1 MKAIKVQQI
10 ASVLACLGVLLGA
23 FGAHALN
30 ETLTASG
37 RVDTWE
43 TAVFYQLIH
52 AIGLLVLS
60 RMKPPPK
67 WTIYLFLTGIVI
79 FSGSLYALC
88 LTGITKLGA
97 ITPVGGL
104 ADAHL
109 KVLAAIEA
117 GLDCFSASITFKE
130 LHVA

>member
-1 MKAIKVQQI
+1 MKAIKVQQT

-30 ETLTASG
+30 ETLTASD

-43 TAVFYQLIH
+43 TAVFYHLIH

-60 RMKPPPK
+60 RMVAPPK

-97 ITPVGGL
+97 ITPVG
-104 ADAHL
+104 
-109 KVLAAIEA
+109 
-117 GLDCFSASITFKE
+117 
-130 LHVA
+130 

>member
-1 MKAIKVQQI
+1 MKQLFALRL
-10 ASVLACLGVLLGA
+10 STVLGALGVGLGA
-23 FGAHALN
+23 FGAHGL
-30 ETLTASG
+30 EDFLTRTG
-37 RVDTWE
+37 RLDTWE
-43 TAVFYQLIH
+43 TAVFYHLIH

-60 RMKPPPK
+60 RMEAPPK

-104 ADAHL
+104 ALMSGWLTLCWPQKNGEKHL
-109 KVLAAIEA
+109 H
-117 GLDCFSASITFKE
+117 GP
-130 LHVA
+130 

>member
-10 ASVLACLGVLLGA
+10 ASALACFGVLLGA

-30 ETLTASG
+30 ETLTASD
-37 RVDTWE
+37 RVNTWE
-43 TAVFYQLIH
+43 TAVFYHLIH

-60 RMKPPPK
+60 RMEAPPK

-104 ADAHL
+104 ALMSGWLTLCWPQKNGEKHL
-109 KVLAAIEA
+109 H
-117 GLDCFSASITFKE
+117 GP
-130 LHVA
+130 

>member
-10 ASVLACLGVLLGA
+10 ASALACLGVLLGA

-30 ETLTASG
+30 ETLTASD
-37 RVDTWE
+37 RVGTWE
-43 TAVFYQLIH
+43 TAVFYHLIH

-60 RMKPPPK
+60 RMEAPPK

-97 ITPVGGL
+97 ITPIGGL
-104 ADAHL
+104 ALMSGWITLCRPQKNREKHL
-109 KVLAAIEA
+109 H
-117 GLDCFSASITFKE
+117 GP
-130 LHVA
+130 